1 MILMI
6 TMASPFTYAFI
17 IATARIKNKK
27 PLPKFLSDKLM
38 GKDKL
43 SEIEMTYSQISK
55 NIIKN
60 ACKFIYHYKL

>member
-17 IATARIKNKK
+17 IAAARIKNKK
-27 PLPKFLSDKLM
+27 PLPKFLSDRLM

-43 SEIEMTYSQISK
+43 SVIEMTYPQISK
-55 NIIKN
+55 NTI
-60 ACKFIYHYKL
+60 